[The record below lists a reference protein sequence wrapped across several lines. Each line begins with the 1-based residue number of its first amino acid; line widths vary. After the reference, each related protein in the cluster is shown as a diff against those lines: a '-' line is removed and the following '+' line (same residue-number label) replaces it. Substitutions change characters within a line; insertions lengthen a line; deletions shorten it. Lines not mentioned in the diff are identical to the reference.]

1 MGIIKRTNSAVNDQW
16 WRENFKN
23 KKINSRVEKVCWEK
37 TNYPCNFRGVKRYR
51 LRDTKTWRIN
61 SNDWIWGQKINKKD
75 KKGDEW
81 DEGRIN
87 IENGSFDWSKVEV
100 EQNLNRLH
108 QDMRWN
114 YIKRWVENERQ
125 NYEIGNIK
133 DILPQ
138 EDFWDGA
145 QVEIDREGN

>member
-1 MGIIKRTNSAVNDQW
+1 
-16 WRENFKN
+16 
-23 KKINSRVEKVCWEK
+23 
-37 TNYPCNFRGVKRYR
+37 
-51 LRDTKTWRIN
+51 
-61 SNDWIWGQKINKKD
+61 
-75 KKGDEW
+75 
-81 DEGRIN
+81 
-87 IENGSFDWSKVEV
+87 
-100 EQNLNRLH
+100 
-108 QDMRWN
+108 MRWN